1 MSSQD
6 GVNNQS
12 LEHQSETENGR
23 GRGTDLGPTTRA
35 RARATEAQAGTVE
48 ARLRALEE
56 AEVEQDAR
64 TDGLEQEI
72 SAVSESTKHVLD
84 NLEQQARA
92 DRDMTD
98 ENFRLV
104 RENHDREVGDL
115 RTLVHNLTRECRSL
129 REMVQQAPVHDRDHA
144 PREQVIRGPEPKPY
158 NGARN
163 SSTVESFL
171 FSMEQYFDGAGVT
184 GEMAKVKGAG
194 NYLQDLA
201 QLWWRR
207 TLLDQERRI
216 TTWDQFKAALRQ
228 QFVPSNAR
236 DEIRTRFRRLRQSGS
251 ISDYVR
257 EFSSLLLELGDVS
270 DQDALFHFKDGLKD
284 FARLEVNRR
293 EANTLNAAISVVE
306 GLTDYSATRP
316 NLPHKPRDGN
326 RPRPNPSHHGQPRTD
341 RPSQGSFNGPN
352 RKAKP
357 PPSPCFLCQG
367 PHWVRDCPKQK
378 KMNAVTSQPSK
389 GKGKVTEDEGQAIVG
404 SLHRF
409 GTLSKPAIPEDDK
422 NTETKSKG
430 LLYADV
436 EIYGKIVPVMFDT
449 GASHNFMDAGEA
461 KRLKLRVDGSG
472 GTVKPVNSPAQNA
485 SGIARDVRIQIG
497 DWVGKTDFTILPMD
511 DFRVVLGLTFFR
523 SVSTFIP
530 ASTTTLVII
539 DKDKPT
545 IVQLKAAPTASTTL
559 TAMQFKRGV
568 KNSESFL
575 ATVRNLNQGEET
587 DMPDQPAIPAE
598 VRHVLFDFA
607 DVMPEE
613 LPKKLPPRRGIDHAI
628 ELIPGA
634 KPPAMPP
641 YRMAP
646 PELAE
651 LKRQLE
657 DLLEA
662 GYIQP
667 SKAPY
672 GAPVLFQKK
681 KDGSLR
687 MCIDYRALNKVT
699 VKNKYPIPL
708 IADLFDQLK
717 DARVFSK
724 LDLRSGYYQVRIA
737 EGDEPKTACT
747 TRYGSFE
754 FKVMPFGLT
763 NAPAT
768 FCTMMNQLFHEY
780 LDKFVV
786 VYLDDIVVY
795 SRNLSEHVGHLR
807 TVLSVLRDNELYVK
821 LEKCSFAQQ
830 EVEFLGHYVKEG
842 RLLMD
847 PKKIKSIREWVVPRT
862 LPQLRSFLGLV
873 NYYRRFILGYS
884 SIAAPLSDML
894 KKDRKWQWT
903 EQCQAAFDRLRTL
916 VSEEPIM
923 VLPDIGKPFEVHSD
937 ASDFAIGGVL
947 MQEGHPIAYES
958 RKLNDAE
965 KKYTVQEKEMTAI
978 VHCLRTWRHYLLGSS
993 FVIKTDNVA
1002 TSYFQTQKKLSPKQA
1017 RCMAQFSHNLH
1028 KSESTGKSPFEI
1040 VMGRQPTT
1048 PSGLSL
1054 TYDGPSP
1061 AAHTFAR
1068 EWQEETDQ
1076 TWIWLHKAAARMKKF
1091 ADKKR
1096 RPMEYNVGDQV
1107 MVKIIPHHFLKM
1119 RTLHRGLTR
1128 KFDGPYPIIEKIG
1141 KMAYKLQLP
1150 ERIKIHPVFHVSLLK
1165 PYKAD
1170 PSDVDRNRS
1179 KRAPIPS
1186 TAQYTKEAEMILD
1199 RRPISKQ
1206 GARYREYY
1214 IKWKGLPDS
1223 QNSWEKEEDL
1233 WQFADMIRE
1242 FNTEHD

>member
-1 MSSQD
+1 MSNHE
-6 GVNNQS
+6 GANNQP
-12 LEHQSETENGR
+12 LEHHSEAENGR

-35 RARATEAQAGTVE
+35 RARATEAQTGTVE

-236 DEIRTRFRRLRQSGS
+236 DEIRTRFRRLRQTGS

-306 GLTDYSATRP
+306 GLTDYSVARP
-316 NLPHKPRDGN
+316 NIPHKPRDGNRPPNPRAGN

-341 RPSQGSFNGPN
+341 RPNQGSFNGQN

-367 PHWVRDCPKQK
+367 PHWVCDCPKQK

-409 GTLSKPAIPEDDK
+409 GTLSKPTIPEDDK

-430 LLYADV
+430 LLYVDV
-436 EIYGKIVPVMFDT
+436 EIY
-449 GASHNFMDAGEA
+449 
-461 KRLKLRVDGSG
+461 
-472 GTVKPVNSPAQNA
+472 
-485 SGIARDVRIQIG
+485 
-497 DWVGKTDFTILPMD
+497 
-511 DFRVVLGLTFFR
+511 GLTFFR

-545 IVQLKAAPTASTTL
+545 VVPLKATPTASSTL

-568 KNSESFL
+568 KNSESYL
-575 ATVRNLNQGEET
+575 ATVRELNQGDET
-587 DMPDQPAIPAE
+587 DKPDQPTIPAE
-598 VRHVLFDFA
+598 VRRVLNEFS

-613 LPKKLPPRRGIDHAI
+613 LPKRLPPRRGIDHAI

-651 LKRQLE
+651 LKRQIE

-724 LDLRSGYYQVRIA
+724 LDLRSGYYQVRVA
-737 EGDEPKTACT
+737 EGDEPKTACI

-768 FCTMMNQLFHEY
+768 FCTMMNQIFHDY

-795 SRNLSEHVGHLR
+795 SRDLSEHVGHLR
-807 TVLSVLRDNELYVK
+807 TVLNVLRDNELYIK
-821 LEKCSFAQQ
+821 LEKCSFAQT

-842 RLLMD
+842 R
-847 PKKIKSIREWVVPRT
+847 PR
-862 LPQLRSFLGLV
+862 PLRQGGTALDG
-873 NYYRRFILGYS
+873 
-884 SIAAPLSDML
+884 
-894 KKDRKWQWT
+894 
-903 EQCQAAFDRLRTL
+903 
-916 VSEEPIM
+916 SEEDQVDPRVGCSEDSPTVT
-923 VLPDIGKPFEVHSD
+923 VLPRIG
-937 ASDFAIGGVL
+937 
-947 MQEGHPIAYES
+947 
-958 RKLNDAE
+958 
-965 KKYTVQEKEMTAI
+965 
-978 VHCLRTWRHYLLGSS
+978 
-993 FVIKTDNVA
+993 
-1002 TSYFQTQKKLSPKQA
+1002 
-1017 RCMAQFSHNLH
+1017 
-1028 KSESTGKSPFEI
+1028 
-1040 VMGRQPTT
+1040 
-1048 PSGLSL
+1048 
-1054 TYDGPSP
+1054 
-1061 AAHTFAR
+1061 
-1068 EWQEETDQ
+1068 
-1076 TWIWLHKAAARMKKF
+1076 
-1091 ADKKR
+1091 
-1096 RPMEYNVGDQV
+1096 
-1107 MVKIIPHHFLKM
+1107 
-1119 RTLHRGLTR
+1119 
-1128 KFDGPYPIIEKIG
+1128 
-1141 KMAYKLQLP
+1141 
-1150 ERIKIHPVFHVSLLK
+1150 
-1165 PYKAD
+1165 
-1170 PSDVDRNRS
+1170 
-1179 KRAPIPS
+1179 
-1186 TAQYTKEAEMILD
+1186 
-1199 RRPISKQ
+1199 
-1206 GARYREYY
+1206 
-1214 IKWKGLPDS
+1214 
-1223 QNSWEKEEDL
+1223 
-1233 WQFADMIRE
+1233 
-1242 FNTEHD
+1242 